1 MGNRREF
8 LKVSLAASAGIAI
21 CGCSGNGST
30 AKIFDD
36 SERNCLIA
44 ISEQIVPA
52 DEQWGGATEA
62 GVINYIENWV
72 GKYYPEMLPTYKK
85 GISAVQNASQRLYSK
100 NFQELEFDV
109 QTDFLKKWNRERST
123 NRIGRKLT
131 SANFLKR
138 CACEPCKGF
147 TGRRAT
153 AEIKTICRIKCAGW
167 KCRMYSVK
175 TDIKRAFKWRLNTI
189 KSMRL

>member
-72 GKYYPEMLPTYKK
+72 GKYYPEMLPTYKRAYRLSKTPRK
-85 GISAVQNASQRLYSK
+85 GS
-100 NFQELEFDV
+100 
-109 QTDFLKKWNRERST
+109 TLKTFRSS
-123 NRIGRKLT
+123 NL
-131 SANFLKR
+131 
-138 CACEPCKGF
+138 
-147 TGRRAT
+147 
-153 AEIKTICRIKCAGW
+153 
-167 KCRMYSVK
+167 M
-175 TDIKRAFKWRLNTI
+175 FKPI
-189 KSMRL
+189 F

>member
-1 MGNRREF
+1 MTIGNRREF

-30 AKIFDD
+30 AKIFND

-109 QTDFLKKWNRERST
+109 QTDFLKKMESGALDKQDWKEINQREFFKEMRVRTMQGFYGPPRHGGNKDYMSYKMCGLEMPHVLGQNR
-123 NRIGRKLT
+123 
-131 SANFLKR
+131 
-138 CACEPCKGF
+138 
-147 TGRRAT
+147 
-153 AEIKTICRIKCAGW
+153 
-167 KCRMYSVK
+167 Y
-175 TDIKRAFKWRLNTI
+175 
-189 KSMRL
+189 

>member
-8 LKVSLAASAGIAI
+8 LKVSLAASAGVAI

-100 NFQELEFDV
+100 TF
-109 QTDFLKKWNRERST
+109 RSS
-123 NRIGRKLT
+123 NL
-131 SANFLKR
+131 
-138 CACEPCKGF
+138 
-147 TGRRAT
+147 
-153 AEIKTICRIKCAGW
+153 
-167 KCRMYSVK
+167 M
-175 TDIKRAFKWRLNTI
+175 FKPI
-189 KSMRL
+189 F

>member
-30 AKIFDD
+30 AKIFND

-72 GKYYPEMLPTYKK
+72 GKY
-85 GISAVQNASQRLYSK
+85 Q
-100 NFQELEFDV
+100 
-109 QTDFLKKWNRERST
+109 
-123 NRIGRKLT
+123 
-131 SANFLKR
+131 
-138 CACEPCKGF
+138 
-147 TGRRAT
+147 
-153 AEIKTICRIKCAGW
+153 KC
-167 KCRMYSVK
+167 CLL
-175 TDIKRAFKWRLNTI
+175 IKRAYRLSKTPRKGSTLKTFRSSNLMFKPI
-189 KSMRL
+189 F